1 MTLRHKQLLGAGAVA
16 SLMAVTLGACMHD
29 GSGAMAAKPDG
40 FGVFYNDQG
49 EQASLAYGQANSD
62 NVALMMQCKKGAGAI
77 QVSDTVRANTA
88 PSLVLASGGRT
99 SELLTRVE
107 AGEAGAPPMVIADT
121 TAQADAL
128 RAFRR
133 NGKLKVAYGDI
144 RYGVSASREEMAG
157 VELFFSVCGKQAA

>member
-1 MTLRHKQLLGAGAVA
+1 M
-16 SLMAVTLGACMHD
+16 MAVTLGACMH
-29 GSGAMAAKPDG
+29 GGTNAMVARPDG

-77 QVSDTVRANTA
+77 QVSDTVRAKPA

-99 SELLTRVE
+99 SELLSRVE
-107 AGEAGAPPMVIADT
+107 PGETGAPPMVVADT

-128 RAFRR
+128 KAFRR
-133 NGKLKVAYGDI
+133 SGKMNVAYGDT